1 MYVKPNRPT
10 PDPERG
16 GYLADAGRTVEA
28 TPYWLRRLADGDVRE
43 ADPPAHEP
51 EPPPRAPDQAHAAA
65 PAQEPAAA
73 GSVVSGPRTS
83 SKSSKGPQ
91 P

>member
-28 TPYWLRRLADGDVRE
+28 TPYWLRRIADGDVRE
-43 ADPPAHEP
+43 T
-51 EPPPRAPDQAHAAA
+51 EPPPTEPPAAS
-65 PAQEPAAA
+65 AQEPADA
-73 GSVVSGPRTS
+73 GSVVSGPRS
-83 SKSSKGPQ
+83 ISKSRKGPQ